1 MASSHCDQP
10 GLLVA
15 VCGLLTVA
23 VSLVA
28 EHGFY
33 GTWAQH
39 LQVVGSRTWAQELWC
54 IGLAA
59 PWHVGSSWSRD

>member
-1 MASSHCDQP
+1 MASSRCDQP

-15 VCGLLTVA
+15 VCGFLTVA

-33 GTWAQH
+33 GTRAQH
-39 LQVVGSRTWAQELWC
+39 LQVVGSRAWAQELWC
-54 IGLAA
+54 TGLVP
-59 PWHVGSSWSRD
+59 PWHVGCSWTRD